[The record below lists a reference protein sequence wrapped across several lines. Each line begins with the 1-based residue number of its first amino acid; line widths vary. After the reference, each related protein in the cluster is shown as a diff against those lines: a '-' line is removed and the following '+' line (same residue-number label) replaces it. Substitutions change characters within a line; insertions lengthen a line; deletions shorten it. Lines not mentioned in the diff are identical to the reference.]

1 MNDGDS
7 GMKLIQAKLGDH
19 LTGCRNIEGD
29 SFSLS
34 KGDEVPGGGMTTGL
48 EQFGE

>member
-1 MNDGDS
+1 MNEGAN

-29 SFSLS
+29 SL
-34 KGDEVPGGGMTTGL
+34 KDEYVSGGGMTTGL
-48 EQFGE
+48 EQLGE

>member
-1 MNDGDS
+1 
-7 GMKLIQAKLGDH
+7 MKLIQAKDGDH

-29 SFSLS
+29 SFFVL
-34 KGDEVPGGGMTTGL
+34 KGKNVSGGGMTTGL